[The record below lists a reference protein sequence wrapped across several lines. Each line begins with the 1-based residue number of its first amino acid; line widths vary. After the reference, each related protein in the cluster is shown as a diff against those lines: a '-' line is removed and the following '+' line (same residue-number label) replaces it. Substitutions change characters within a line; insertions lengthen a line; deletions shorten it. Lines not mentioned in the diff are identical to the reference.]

1 MRRLFDRVFC
11 GNDEMHEKAVA
22 DLTAALEKYGPEKP
36 FSFPDTAYNC
46 AIIRQYLEIEV
57 KTLGDLKAALDK
69 IEAEWMPRDQKT
81 EAIFHS
87 GLATAMLAQIIE
99 ACVYIDNPHPYG
111 EGNDPD
117 ERKFWG
123 HMTDAEVRALGVP
136 LVTEDIPGFVVLIGP
151 APSAEEARDTIKGY
165 QSRGIFVFLIGGII
179 DQAREMGITMD
190 FNVRVVPVGP
200 EIWHAAHIVDLVM
213 RAANIFGNIQP
224 GDYWGM
230 NTYTLERIR
239 AFINAYAPV
248 NDITVGAGACCIC
261 LGFPVITN
269 DTQDVYTVPKSLCI
283 KEDTKDWIE
292 TSLEARDI
300 KIKVTTMDIPI
311 AFNTAFEGEVIRAKQ
326 MKFDAYGATQD
337 CFELV
342 QMKDA
347 SEIEDHKI
355 TVIGPDFDSVTE
367 ENKRSFQLAYIAEVC
382 GKTMQSDF
390 ESVFERKFHSWINCL
405 EGVMHT
411 GQREQIRIRVSNT
424 AFDAGLRAKHFGEV
438 LYAKLKNEYDTVIDK
453 CQVTVITDP
462 ELISKLKA
470 EVAMPAYHKRDA
482 RLATLTD
489 EAVDVFYTCTMCQ
502 SFSPSHV
509 CIVTPERL
517 GLCGAVSWLDAKA
530 TNQLNPNGPCQLV
543 SKEGCEDEK
552 IGIWPDVNRAVNQYS
567 QGHLEKVTLYSLF
580 QDPMTSCGCF
590 ECICG
595 MEPASM
601 GVVIV
606 DRSYPGSTPLGMS
619 FAELAS
625 MTGGGQQTPGFMGH
639 GKQFIGSKKFM
650 RAEGGIARIVWMP
663 SALKAEVAD
672 SLNAAAKDLYGIENF
687 TDMVCDETIAGSADD
702 LDKMIEFLNEKNHP
716 VLGLEPFDM

>member
-1 MRRLFDRVFC
+1 MY
-11 GNDEMHEKAVA
+11 EKAVA
-22 DLTAALEKYGPEKP
+22 DLDEAIAKYGVDHP
-36 FSFPDTAYNC
+36 FAFPNTAYNC
-46 AIIRQYLEIEV
+46 AIIRQYLGIEV
-57 KTLGDLKAALDK
+57 KTLADLKKTLEVLKTD
-69 IEAEWMPRDQKT
+69 WMPRDRHT

-87 GLATAMLAQIIE
+87 GLASAMAAQVIE
-99 ACVYIDNPHPYG
+99 ACKYIDNPAPYG
-111 EGNDPD
+111 EGDD
-117 ERKFWG
+117 RQYWG
-123 HMTDAEVRALGVP
+123 HMTDAEVRELGVP
-136 LVTEDIPGFVVLIGP
+136 LVTQDIPGFVVLIGP
-151 APSAEEARDTIKGY
+151 APSDEEARDIIKGY

-179 DQAREMGITMD
+179 DQARRMGVKMD
-190 FNVRVVPVGP
+190 FKVRVVPVGP
-200 EIWHAAHIVDLVM
+200 EIWYASHIVDLVM

-224 GDYWGM
+224 LDYWGM

-239 AFINAYAPV
+239 AFVNAYAPV
-248 NDITVGAGACCIC
+248 SDIVVSAGAACIC

-269 DTQDVYTVPKSLCI
+269 DTEDVYTVPKSLCI
-283 KEDTKDWIE
+283 KEDTTDWID

-300 KIKVTTMDIPI
+300 KIKVTSMDIPI
-311 AFNTAFEGEVIRAKQ
+311 AFNTAFEGEIIRRGAMQ
-326 MKFDAYGATQD
+326 LEAYGSKSD

-342 QMKDA
+342 QMKDVHD
-347 SEIEDHKI
+347 IEDHKI
-355 TVIGPDFDSVTE
+355 TVIGPDFDEFPAGST
-367 ENKRSFQLAYIAEVC
+367 FQLSYIAEVG

-411 GQREQIRIRVSNT
+411 GQREQIRIRISKD
-424 AFDAGLRAKHFGEV
+424 AFNAGLRAKHIGEV
-438 LYAKLKNEYDTVIDK
+438 LYAKIKNEYDTVVDK

-462 ELISKLKA
+462 AECTRLKN

-489 EAVDVFYTCTMCQ
+489 ENVDVFYTCTMCQ

-543 SKEGCEDEK
+543 SKEGCIDER
-552 IGIWPDVNRAVNQYS
+552 IGIWPDVDRAVNEFS
-567 QGHLEKVTLYSLF
+567 QGHLQKVTLYSLF

-595 MEPASM
+595 MEPATM

-606 DRSYPGSTPLGMS
+606 NREYPGSTPLGMS
-619 FAELAS
+619 FADLAS

-663 SALKAEVAD
+663 SKLKEEVAD

-687 TDMVCDETIAGSADD
+687 TDMICDETVAPTADD

-716 VLGLEPFDM
+716 VLGLEPFDI

>member
-1 MRRLFDRVFC
+1 VRRLFDRVFC
-11 GNDEMHEKAVA
+11 GNDEMYAKAEAALAEAVA
-22 DLTAALEKYGPEKP
+22 KYGADHVMKM
-36 FSFPDTAYNC
+36 PDTAYNC
-46 AIIRQYLEIEV
+46 AIILQYTGIKVE
-57 KTLGDLKAALDK
+57 TLGDLQKAM
-69 IEAEWMPRDQKT
+69 EAIKNDWMPRKQST
-81 EAIFHS
+81 QAIFFS
-87 GLATAMLAQIIE
+87 GFATAMAAQVIE
-99 ACVYIDNPHPYG
+99 ACKYVENPAPYG
-111 EGNDPD
+111 TGDD
-117 ERKFWG
+117 RQYWG
-123 HMTDAEVRALGVP
+123 HMTDAEVRELGVP

-151 APSAEEARDTIKGY
+151 APSDEEARDTIKGY

-179 DQAREMGITMD
+179 DQARRMNITMD
-190 FNVRVVPVGP
+190 FKVRVVPVGP

-213 RAANIFGNIQP
+213 RAAMIFGNVQP
-224 GDYWGM
+224 LDYWAM

-239 AFINAYAPV
+239 AFINAYKPV
-248 NDITVGAGACCIC
+248 PDIVVGAGACCIA
-261 LGFPVITN
+261 LGFPVVTN
-269 DTQDVYTVPKSLCI
+269 DHEDVHVVPKSLVI
-283 KEDTKDWIE
+283 YDNTQDWIDA
-292 TSLEARDI
+292 SLEARDI

-355 TVIGPDFDSVTE
+355 TVIGPDFDTVTE

-411 GQREQIRIRVSNT
+411 GQREQIRVRVSNA
-424 AFDAGLRAKHFGEV
+424 AFDAGLRAKHIGEV

-453 CQVTVITDP
+453 VQVTVITDP
-462 ELISKLKA
+462 ETITKLKN

-489 EAVDVFYTCTMCQ
+489 ESVDVFYTCTMCQ

-530 TNQLNPNGPCQLV
+530 TNQLNPNGPCQIV
-543 SKEGCEDEK
+543 SKEGCVDETV
-552 IGIWPDVNRAVNQYS
+552 GIWPDVNRAVNQYS

-650 RAEGGIARIVWMP
+650 RAEGGLARIVWMP

-672 SLNAAAKDLYGIENF
+672 SLNAAAKDLYGIENYV
-687 TDMVCDETIAGSADD
+687 DMICDETIAGSADD